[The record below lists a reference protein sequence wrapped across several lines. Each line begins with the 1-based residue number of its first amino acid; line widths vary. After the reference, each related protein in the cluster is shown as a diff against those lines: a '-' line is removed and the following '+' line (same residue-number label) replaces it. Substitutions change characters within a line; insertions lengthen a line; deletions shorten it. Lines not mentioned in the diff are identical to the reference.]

1 VPRLF
6 LFLLLSLLLTF
17 QQGTGR
23 VYPVQRFLYEELDQ
37 SQLRNGDIIFRQG
50 ISMVS
55 RLVQGL
61 DNSVPYT
68 HVGLIVSS
76 PEGFLVVHA
85 VPAEDNEVVARVKK
99 ESLEDFLRPDRARA
113 LGIYR
118 SECDAGELARI
129 SQWAIGKADSQ
140 TPFDDSFDLSDTN
153 SLYCTEL
160 IWRAFLC
167 CSVDLC
173 QGSFDYLPFARGRK
187 QCILPGRISHSKH
200 LNAILY
206 LPTKTKQNENN
217 ART

>member
-6 LFLLLSLLLTF
+6 LFILLSLLLSF

-23 VYPVQRFLYEELDQ
+23 VYPVQRFLYAELDQ
-37 SQLRNGDIIFRQG
+37 TQLRNGDIIFRQG

-68 HVGLIVSS
+68 HVGLIVQS
-76 PEGFLVVHA
+76 PEGFRVVHA
-85 VPAEDNEVVARVKK
+85 VPAEDNEIIACVKE
-99 ESLEDFLRPDRARA
+99 ESLEVFLRPDRARA

-118 SECDAGELARI
+118 SKCDAGELSRI
-129 SQWAIGKADSQ
+129 SPWAIRKADAQ
-140 TPFDDSFDLSDTN
+140 TPFDDAFDLSDTN

-160 IWRAFLC
+160 IWRAFLQAGT
-167 CSVDLC
+167 DLC
-173 QGSFDYLPFARGRK
+173 QGRFDHLPFARGNK
-187 QCILPGRISHSKH
+187 HCILPGRINHSEH
-200 LNAILY
+200 LNSILY

>member
-1 VPRLF
+1 MPRLF

-23 VYPVQRFLYEELDQ
+23 VYPVQRFLYDELDQ
-37 SQLRNGDIIFRQG
+37 TQLRNGDIIFRQG

-76 PEGFLVVHA
+76 PEGFRVVHA
-85 VPAEDNEVVARVKK
+85 VPAEDNEIIACVKK

-118 SECDAGELARI
+118 SKCDAGQIARI
-129 SQWAIGKADSQ
+129 SQWAIRKADVH

-160 IWRAFLC
+160 IWRAFLQAGT
-167 CSVDLC
+167 DLC
-173 QGSFDYLPFARGRK
+173 QGSFDHLPFPRGRRH
-187 QCILPGRISHSKH
+187 CILPGRINHSKH
-200 LNAILY
+200 LNSILY